1 MEADAT
7 TLAPI
12 PVPERGTVHGPQAV
26 PSGRVTADDIAAA
39 QRGDAA
45 AFGRLYHA
53 SAGRVMA
60 LCLRLTGDR
69 PTAEELMQDAY
80 VRAWERLPSF
90 RAESA
95 FSTWMHR
102 VTVNAFLQTQ
112 RAANRRT
119 TREEVVEEIEALPAA
134 AAGGDPGDGIDLER
148 AIATL
153 PTGARTAFVLHDI
166 EGFKHEE
173 IAALSGIAPATVR
186 AQLHRARRL
195 LMEAL
200 ER

>member
-1 MEADAT
+1 MAPPPTPQPSRENSVDAA
-7 TLAPI
+7 LA
-12 PVPERGTVHGPQAV
+12 A
-26 PSGRVTADDIAAA
+26 RVVAA
-39 QRGDAA
+39 DAA
-45 AFGRLYHA
+45 AARQGDVAAFERLYHA
-53 SAGRVMA
+53 HAGRVMA

-69 PTAEELMQDAY
+69 PAAEELMQDAF

-90 RAESA
+90 RGESA

-102 VTVNAFLQTQ
+102 VTVNTFLQ
-112 RAANRRT
+112 AARSEGRRGAH
-119 TREEVVEEIEALPAA
+119 EEQTEEIDALPALSI
-134 AAGGDPGDGIDLER
+134 GSDPGDRIDLER
-148 AIATL
+148 AIAQL
-153 PTGARTAFVLHDI
+153 PKGARTAFVLHDV

-200 ER
+200 NR

>member
-1 MEADAT
+1 MAPPPTPQPGRETSLDAA
-7 TLAPI
+7 LAARD
-12 PVPERGTVHGPQAV
+12 V
-26 PSGRVTADDIAAA
+26 AA
-39 QRGDAA
+39 DAA
-45 AFGRLYHA
+45 AARQGDVAAFERLYHA
-53 SAGRVMA
+53 HAGRVMA

-69 PTAEELMQDAY
+69 PAAEELMQDAF

-90 RAESA
+90 RGESA

-102 VTVNAFLQTQ
+102 VTVNTFLQ
-112 RAANRRT
+112 AARSDGRRGAH
-119 TREEVVEEIEALPAA
+119 EEQTEEIDALPALSI
-134 AAGGDPGDGIDLER
+134 GSDPGDRIDLER
-148 AIATL
+148 AIAQL
-153 PTGARTAFVLHDI
+153 PKGARTAFVLHDV

-200 ER
+200 NR

>member
-1 MEADAT
+1 MAPPPTPQPGRENSVDAA
-7 TLAPI
+7 LAARD
-12 PVPERGTVHGPQAV
+12 V
-26 PSGRVTADDIAAA
+26 AA
-39 QRGDAA
+39 DAA
-45 AFGRLYHA
+45 AARQGDVAAFERLYHA
-53 SAGRVMA
+53 HAGRVMA

-69 PTAEELMQDAY
+69 PAAEELMQDAF

-90 RAESA
+90 RGESA

-102 VTVNAFLQTQ
+102 VTVNTFLQ
-112 RAANRRT
+112 AARSEGRRGAH
-119 TREEVVEEIEALPAA
+119 EEQTEEIDALPALSISS
-134 AAGGDPGDGIDLER
+134 DPGDRIDLER
-148 AIATL
+148 AIAQL
-153 PTGARTAFVLHDI
+153 PKGARTAFVLHDV

-200 ER
+200 NR